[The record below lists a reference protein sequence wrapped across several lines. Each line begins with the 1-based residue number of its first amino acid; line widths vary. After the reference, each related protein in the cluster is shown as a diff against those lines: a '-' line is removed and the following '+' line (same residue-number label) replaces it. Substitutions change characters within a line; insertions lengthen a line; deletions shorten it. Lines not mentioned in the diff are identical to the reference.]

1 MLRRLILVLAL
12 LTTVA
17 APVLAAQ
24 PPSRSQSEFVP
35 IDQLPPTEQMPAA
48 PFVISAYALVW
59 LIAMFYV
66 WTIWKRV
73 NSLEAEF
80 RALEQRSSSRNKRP

>member
-1 MLRRLILVLAL
+1 MLRRVVLAL
-12 LTTVA
+12 VFLTTVVV
-17 APVLAAQ
+17 PVVAFQ

-48 PFVISAYALVW
+48 PFLISAYAIIW
-59 LIAMFYV
+59 LIALFYI

-80 RALEQRSSSRNKRP
+80 RALEQRSSGKNKRP